1 MAGSAGLNETRIG
14 VVVVGH
20 GERGK
25 DYSNEILLG
34 HAKAV
39 GEALPGV
46 AVAGGVLSG
55 LPHLEAAL
63 AKVANDGARRILVYP
78 YFMAA
83 GFFVGTKIPKRI
95 ADAGYGGRCTMLAP
109 LGADPGLPSLIMR
122 KAVAVAE
129 DELKHPA
136 ARCRLLL
143 AGHGS
148 KVSRASAEATE
159 AVAAALRTIGGF
171 AHVATAYLEEAPF
184 LDDVIDAEA
193 TPTVIVGFFNGD
205 GLHAGEDVPEAM
217 ENAKG
222 PVAYTGAIGAM
233 PEVAGLI
240 ANAIE
245 IAVAEM
251 KAKMSAA
258 I

>member
-1 MAGSAGLNETRIG
+1 MAGLAGPIDAQIG
-14 VVVVGH
+14 IVVVGH

-25 DYSNEILLG
+25 DYSNAILLG
-34 HAKAV
+34 HARTV

-46 AVAGGVLSG
+46 PVAGGVLSG
-55 LPHLEAAL
+55 LPHLEGAL
-63 AKVANDGARRILVYP
+63 AKVANEGARRILVYP

-95 ADAGYGGRCTMLAP
+95 AEAGFGGRCTVLAP

-136 ARCRLLL
+136 GQCRLLL

-159 AVAAALRTIGGF
+159 AVAAALRSIGGF

-184 LDDVIDAEA
+184 LDDVIVAED

-217 ENAKG
+217 ESAKG

-245 IAVAEM
+245 TAVCEM
-251 KAKMSAA
+251 QAKLHRAV
-258 I
+258 